1 MRPKT
6 IGIIG
11 FDGVTASHLTGPAD
25 AFAAARLEDGFG
37 GRIPCYNVRIIGLT
51 MNPFVAESGL
61 IFHPQETLNTA
72 PPLDAIIIAGGAT
85 LRRPQIYEPI
95 ADWILSRAY
104 ETRRLASICTGIYAL
119 APTGLLDG
127 RQVATHWRS
136 ATDLRQRY
144 PALRVDHKR
153 RLVRDGPYYTSAG
166 LTAGIDLAQAVIEED
181 YGEQVARGVSRDLML
196 YLAPAAP
203 PNEPTRRPEYESQP
217 IDRFGDL
224 VSWIMRH
231 LHENLTVEVLARKAG
246 MCPAHFTRA
255 FKSVFGNTPGEFVEN
270 LRLNEA
276 RRRLS
281 SRGKTVR
288 SVAASVGFTSATAF
302 RRAFERRFGA
312 GPGACLKSREA
323 TLTTFPPDLAPSS
336 KG

>member
-1 MRPKT
+1 MKRGGSLPSAPEST
-6 IGIIG
+6 RW
-11 FDGVTASHLTGPAD
+11 L
-25 AFAAARLEDGFG
+25 RLDYSMG
-37 GRIPCYNVRIIGLT
+37 GRSRPIG
-51 MNPFVAESGL
+51 A
-61 IFHPQETLNTA
+61 
-72 PPLDAIIIAGGAT
+72 
-85 LRRPQIYEPI
+85 RRPICGSVIRPYGWTTSG
-95 ADWILSRAY
+95 DWCK
-104 ETRRLASICTGIYAL
+104 TR
-119 APTGLLDG
+119 
-127 RQVATHWRS
+127 
-136 ATDLRQRY
+136 
-144 PALRVDHKR
+144 
-153 RLVRDGPYYTSAG
+153 PYYTSAG
-166 LTAGIDLAQAVIEED
+166 LTAGIDLALAVIEED

-203 PNEPTRRPEYESQP
+203 PNEPTRRPEHESQP

-288 SVAASVGFTSATAF
+288 SVAASVGFTNATAF

-323 TLTTFPPDLAPSS
+323 NLTTFPPDLAPSS